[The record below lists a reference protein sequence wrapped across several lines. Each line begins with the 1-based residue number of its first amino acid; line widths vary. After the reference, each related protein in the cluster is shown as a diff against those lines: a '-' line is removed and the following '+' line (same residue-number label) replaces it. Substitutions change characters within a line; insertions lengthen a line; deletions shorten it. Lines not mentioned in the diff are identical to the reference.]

1 MDAPE
6 IPSLATIELE
16 RVGRILKVT
25 LCNPANE
32 LNTVDRQV
40 HDDLTAL
47 FAYLRTEHDARA
59 IVLGAR
65 GKAFSAGGD
74 FGWFPSLD
82 DVGKLDRLR
91 RHAKQL
97 IQDLLDVEVPIVA
110 AIGGPAVGL
119 GASVA
124 LLCDI
129 IFMSE
134 SASIADPHVRVGI
147 AAGDGGAV
155 IWPMAVGPALA
166 KQYLLTGDAVTAA
179 DALRMGLVNKVV
191 ADEELEAAAMAFAE
205 RLAAGAPMA
214 IRYTKASV
222 NKLIKDALN
231 TAFDYSTAVEM
242 LTFQSEDHREAL
254 AAIAERR
261 KPDFKDR

>member
-97 IQDLLDVEVPIVA
+97 IWDLLDVEVPIVA

>member
-1 MDAPE
+1 VVAQELPTFK
-6 IPSLATIELE
+6 TIQLE
-16 RVGRILKVT
+16 RVGAILKVT
-25 LCNPANE
+25 LDNPANE
-32 LNTVDRQV
+32 MNTVDQQV
-40 HDDLTAL
+40 HDDLTGL
-47 FAYLRTEHDARA
+47 FAYLRTESTARA

-74 FGWFPSLD
+74 FSWFPNLD
-82 DVGKLDRLR
+82 DAGKLDQLR

-97 IQDLLDVEVPIVA
+97 IWDLLDVEVPIVVA
-110 AIGGPAVGL
+110 VGGPAVGL
-119 GASVA
+119 GASIA

-134 SASIADPHVRVGI
+134 SASIADPHVRVGLV
-147 AAGDGGAV
+147 AGDGGAV
-155 IWPMAVGPALA
+155 IWPLVVGPALA
-166 KQYLLTGDAVTAA
+166 KQYLLTGDAVSSA
-179 DALRMGLVNKVV
+179 DAARMGLVNKVV
-191 ADEELEAAAMAFAE
+191 ADDELEDAAMAFAR

-214 IRYTKASV
+214 LRYTKASV

-242 LTFQSEDHREAL
+242 LTFQSEDHKEAL
-254 AAIAERR
+254 AAIAEKR